1 MTFIKGQSGNP
12 SGRRKGV
19 LNKRTEL
26 AKILDRHAE
35 SLVNK
40 LIELALQGEI
50 TALRLCIERLI
61 PKAKNESTGI
71 QYQKNIPK
79 LKEEILQAALDGRI
93 SIEDAE
99 KLRNLVKDQEV
110 NDTTSLSINT
120 TCPIEAANI
129 YQQLMRKHNS

>member
-1 MTFIKGQSGNP
+1 M
-12 SGRRKGV
+12 

-61 PKAKNESTGI
+61 PKAKMNLRGFNI
-71 QYQKNIPK
+71 KNIPK